1 MKIFRNCLLTAA
13 LLLVLLLFPVNASA
27 EEAADITDTTG
38 FSGSGYSSFAF
49 LKDKRLG
56 NYQNSN
62 GNAQIKLENASGM
75 GSLYLLFDLEY
86 GEYTVTNNTSGQ
98 SVTVGKHG
106 MLHEFLDL
114 STLFGTEPTS
124 VTLDF
129 ANGKVRL
136 SEIYVFSKGQTPS
149 HVQRWDAPLDG
160 KADIVLFA
168 THGDDDQLYFAG
180 LLPYY
185 TQARD
190 CAVQVVYLTDH
201 RNLTN
206 GRTHEMLNGL
216 WSVGV
221 TAYPVFGRFAD
232 FRIDSLQGTYDA
244 YLNTYGVTQEQLQSY
259 VVEQVRRFKPQVAV
273 GHDLKGEY
281 GHGMHRVYAD
291 LLTKALDITNDPE
304 QFPESAEKY
313 GTWDIPKLYLH
324 LYEENTI
331 VMDYDQ
337 PMDAFDGLTPFQVT
351 QKYGFPCH
359 VSQQGY
365 MFTPWL
371 NGYNNEIT
379 SPTQITYYNPAHFGL
394 YRTTVGPDTGANDM
408 MENIVTYAEQERIE
422 QERLEQERL
431 EQERLEQ
438 ERLEQERLEQER
450 LEQERLEQVRLEQE
464 RLEQERLEQER
475 LEQEQL
481 AQQQKQKQ
489 VKDAIVLVVLI
500 AVLLILVGCL
510 VLVLM
515 RLRSI
520 RRHKRRQHTKQ
531 KAQK

>member
-1 MKIFRNCLLTAA
+1 MKLLKNCLLTAA
-13 LLLVLLLFPVNASA
+13 ILLCLLLLPLNASA
-27 EEAADITDTTG
+27 EEAADITNATN
-38 FSGSGYSSFAF
+38 FSGTGYSSFAF
-49 LKDKRLG
+49 LKDKLLG
-56 NYQNSN
+56 NYQNST
-62 GNAQIKLENASGM
+62 GNAQIQLDNPSGM
-75 GSLYLLFDLEY
+75 GGLYLLFDLEY
-86 GEYTVTNNTSGQ
+86 GEYTVKDNTSGQ
-98 SVTVGKHG
+98 VITVGSHG

-124 VTLDF
+124 VTLHF
-129 ANGKVRL
+129 SNGKVRL
-136 SEIYVFSKGQTPS
+136 SEIYVFAKGETPS
-149 HVQRWDAPLDG
+149 HVQRWDAPLEG

-185 TQARD
+185 TVGRD
-190 CAVQVVYLTDH
+190 CAVQVVYMTDH

-244 YLNTYGVTQEQLQSY
+244 YLYTYGTTQEQLQSF
-259 VVEQVRRFKPQVAV
+259 VVEQIRRFKPQVAV

-281 GHGMHRVYAD
+281 GHGMHRVYAE
-291 LLTKALDITNDPE
+291 LLTKALDITNDPA

-313 GTWDIPKLYLH
+313 GTWDVPKLYLH
-324 LYEENTI
+324 SYEQNTI

-337 PMDAFDGLTPFQVT
+337 PLEAFGGLTPFQVT

-371 NGYNNEIT
+371 YGYNNEIT

-394 YRTTVGPDTGANDM
+394 YRSTVGADTGKNDM

-450 LEQERLEQVRLEQE
+450 LEQERLEQE

-475 LEQEQL
+475 KEQERKEQEAL
-481 AQQQKQKQ
+481 RQKQAQ
-489 VKDAIVLVVLI
+489 DTLVLILLIGLLVVLM
-500 AVLLILVGCL
+500 GCL
-510 VLVLM
+510 VLVLL

-520 RRHKRRQHTKQ
+520 RRHKRRQRSRKITQ
-531 KAQK
+531 K